1 MTWFTEN
8 PMPPVLIGVIVAAS
22 LAVVLA
28 RTGKRSALWGL
39 LAVVASVVG
48 IVVMERMI
56 VTPREEVRTA
66 LEEIRGLVA
75 ANKPMELVNR
85 IDNNP
90 GVAELRNRVQR
101 QLSNVEV
108 TEAKITDLRDEDI
121 LISNSGN
128 TAKTTF
134 IGSVNMNVPGGQ
146 PIHFVLKFEVELHK
160 KEGVWLIT
168 EAKYGSVMPGAA
180 GGMQPIP

>member
-8 PMPPVLIGVIVAAS
+8 PMPPVLIGTIIAAV

-39 LAVVASVVG
+39 LAVVGSVVG
-48 IVVMERMI
+48 IIVMERMI

-85 IDNNP
+85 IDTNA

-101 QLSNVEV
+101 QLSDVVV
-108 TEAKITDLRDEDI
+108 TEAKITELRDEDI

-128 TAKTTF
+128 TAKTKFT
-134 IGSVNMNVPGGQ
+134 GTVDMNVPGGQ
-146 PIHFVLKFEVELHK
+146 PMHFALKFEVELQK
-160 KEGVWLIT
+160 KNGVWLIS
-168 EAKYGSVMPGAA
+168 EAKYGSALPGAG